1 MIVSGFA
8 ASNKTH
14 APRLATNRAMGLEHD
29 LHGKARLNLLIQFI
43 AMPGYICS
51 VLFLSRV
58 SDQITTL

>member
-1 MIVSGFA
+1 MIISGFVT
-8 ASNKTH
+8 SNETR
-14 APRLATNRAMGLEHD
+14 APWLATNRAMGLEHD

-58 SDQITTL
+58 SGQ

>member
-1 MIVSGFA
+1 M
-8 ASNKTH
+8 H

-58 SDQITTL
+58 SGQ